1 MNIDRTYKRFSL
13 PTSIK
18 IQLDKNRFEQID
30 RFTFNDLLE
39 LRSVY
44 LDYSEI
50 ISLPSDLF
58 EKYMNLKIIV

>member
-13 PTSIK
+13 LTSIK